1 MNRARLFVPAT
12 VFGVL
17 AVVLYFGFTLRDPKL
32 LPSALLGKPFPAF
45 DLPLLAQDEGRL
57 EAQPLASRS
66 SLLGEVR
73 LVNVWATWC
82 PTCLAE
88 HDQLMR
94 IRTVSGLSIVGINY
108 KDDVAAAR
116 SWLVRYGD
124 PYDFNIVDANGD
136 LGVDLGVYG
145 APETFLVDAQGV
157 IRFKHVGDVNAA
169 VWEDQFVPRIAALGV
184 SAEPGRETTR

>member
-1 MNRARLFVPAT
+1 MNRARLFLPVT
-12 VFGVL
+12 VFVIL
-17 AVVLYFGFTLRDPKL
+17 AVVLFLGFTLRDPKL

-45 DLPLLAQDEGRL
+45 DLPLLAVPAGTRV
-57 EAQPLASRS
+57 SRS

-88 HDQLMR
+88 HGELMR
-94 IRTVSGLSIVGINY
+94 IRRETGISIVGISY
-108 KDDVAAAR
+108 KDDSSQAR
-116 SWLVRYGD
+116 AWLKEYGD

-145 APETFLVDAQGV
+145 APETFLVDAVGV
-157 IRFKHVGDVNAA
+157 IRYKHIGDVNRR
-169 VWEDQFVPRIAALGV
+169 VWDNDFVPRIAALDSSDTPGGR
-184 SAEPGRETTR
+184 AE